1 MAGSTDEAAA
11 LARQLLRRRANDNG
25 YAPWLDRRRCR
36 AVIERQGLPA
46 PRSEEWRHT
55 NLAPWYAAARAADVG
70 RANTRV
76 QVPAGARA
84 LDFADPQAA
93 ALARRHG
100 ACLFDIAEHPLA
112 AVNSLLLGA
121 GVVVHAP
128 ADAQSTEP
136 VRIERLG
143 APFQHVLV
151 VVEPGASLVVV
162 EDAAQF
168 THRIVE
174 CVIGANAELTHL
186 RRQGASTGCECGLVA
201 ARVAA
206 GGRYTLAQ
214 TSRGA
219 RLRRN
224 DVLVELDG
232 AEAKARVFG
241 AWRLDG
247 QTHLDNQ
254 VLVRHAKGG
263 GNSRQTYRGV
273 ADDRS
278 RAVLCGGIHIA
289 PGADGTDAALSAKN
303 LLASRTAQV
312 FAKPALR
319 IHASDVQCAHG
330 ATVGALDPDAIHYL
344 RSRGVGEEVARAL
357 LVRGFLTE
365 AVRDPAGARAVGLLP

>member
-1 MAGSTDEAAA
+1 MAGSTAEAAA
-11 LARQLLRRRANDNG
+11 LARHLLQQRQNDNG

-36 AVIERQGLPA
+36 AVIERHGLPA
-46 PRSEEWRHT
+46 SRSEEWRHT
-55 NLAPWYAAARAADVG
+55 NLAPWYAAARG
-70 RANTRV
+70 RDLGQVDTHV
-76 QVPAGARA
+76 QVPEGVHA
-84 LDFADPQAA
+84 LDFAEPQAA

-100 ACLFDIAEHPLA
+100 ADVFDLAEHPLA
-112 AVNSLLLGA
+112 AVNGLLLGA

-128 ADAQSTEP
+128 ADARPTAP

-143 APFQHVLV
+143 APFQRVLV

-162 EDAAQF
+162 ETPARF

-174 CVIGANAELTHL
+174 CVVGANAELTHL
-186 RRQGASTGCECGLVA
+186 RRQSASTECECSLVA

-214 TSRGA
+214 TSVGA

-224 DVLVELDG
+224 DVLVELAAPG
-232 AEAKARVFG
+232 AEARVFG

-247 QTHLDNQ
+247 ETHLDNQ

-273 ADDRS
+273 VDDRS

-330 ATVGALDPDAIHYL
+330 ATVGALDLEAIHYL
-344 RSRGVGEEVARAL
+344 RSRGVGEEAARAL